1 MGCGVQRTMNL
12 MRIIFILFSLLACSV
27 MGADWEFEESPKE
40 MMHQKIT
47 MKKDV
52 FEMFFRNFL
61 SGWERNGIYLFVEQ
75 KEKLKFFF
83 INGKNVNLYQHPI
96 MNESRWLNPDG
107 YLDERK
113 RKVDQVNFDRCFLQM
128 VLDEDVALYLKNTP
142 FERYPLITIKKDWE
156 RLSKMDDVMYFGFVK
171 DSNGIREFLFNDF
184 RKDEI
189 VIKKPLDRLI
199 PLYDVLKKHPF
210 DVYLEKCR

>member
-52 FEMFFRNFL
+52 FEMFFRKFL

-75 KEKLKFFF
+75 KEKLKLFF

-189 VIKKPLDRLI
+189 VIKKPLDRLV
-199 PLYDVLKKHPF
+199 PLYDVLKNYPF
-210 DVYLEKCR
+210 

>member
-1 MGCGVQRTMNL
+1 MNL
-12 MRIIFILFSLLACSV
+12 MKKIFIIFSFFACSV
-27 MGADWEFEESPKE
+27 MGSDWEFQESPKE

-52 FEMFFRNFL
+52 FEMFFRDSLGDWN
-61 SGWERNGIYLFVEQ
+61 RDGIYLFVEQ
-75 KEKLKFFF
+75 KEKLKLFF
-83 INGKNVNLYQHPI
+83 INGREVNFYQHPI
-96 MNESRWLNPDG
+96 MNESRWINPDG

-113 RKVDQVNFDRCFLQM
+113 RKVNQISFDRCFQRM
-128 VLDEDVALYLKNTP
+128 VLDEDAALFLNNTP
-142 FERYPLITIKKDWE
+142 FERYPLITVMKGWE
-156 RLSKMDDVMYFGFVK
+156 RLSKTDDVIYFGFVK
-171 DSNGIREFLFNDF
+171 DGDGVREFFFNDF

-199 PLYDVLKKHPF
+199 PLYDVLKKNPF